1 MELTLT
7 RRPGNRKIYDV
18 WTVTDKNDKR
28 TLLGRPVG
36 VFGRVDDLE
45 KEDYSSWRMQNASG
59 WQWAYSAIGDV
70 YLKVFDTY
78 WEGRRYITRLPNL
91 E

>member
-1 MELTLT
+1 MELTLV

-18 WTVTDKNDKR
+18 WTVVDKNDRR
-28 TLLGRPVG
+28 TLLGRPVA
-36 VFGRVDDLE
+36 VYGRVDDLE
-45 KEDYSSWRMQNASG
+45 KEGYSSWWKDACG
-59 WQWAYSAIGDV
+59 CQWAYSVIGDI

-78 WEGRRYITRLPNL
+78 WEGRKYITRLSNL